1 MLSVVRLHD
10 LILAL
15 VKYLDSGI
23 TTIQWLQILRA
34 TYAISFIHFGH
45 FLVIREVSVHFQ
57 LALLECTF
65 SLQIASSRGAS
76 LHVVL
81 RDPLD

>member
-15 VKYLDSGI
+15 VKYLNRGI

-34 TYAISFIHFGH
+34 TYAVVFNFRHFP
-45 FLVIREVSVHFQ
+45 LIREVPIQ
-57 LALLECTF
+57 LKLTLLERTF
-65 SLQIASSRGAS
+65 PLQIACSRGAS

-81 RDPLD
+81 RNPLY